1 MFKYVYNDN
10 ILNCVERIMAE
21 KNKFVENFKRYLFY
35 SIVAFVL
42 SFIVASVLVTYMS
55 QSDVTIK
62 DIIKNFTN
70 QNTIFWGLIIF
81 AISFLFVILMKPV
94 KTSSALK
101 GKDKME
107 NQRFLRDNEL
117 DGKFKHCMFTELSS
131 FSHVGVPFRAE
142 RKKNNIRI
150 HFTPDCH
157 VLIVGASGTGKT
169 TAFIDPAI
177 QIIGRLKNKPS
188 LFVTDVKGELYSHHS
203 QMLKDQG
210 YRLLTLDLNDPYN
223 STQWNPLEHIYDE
236 WQRQLHLEEEIL
248 RHTNDNVKNYKFPTV
263 GQVENDEWYEFDGKA
278 FASLK
283 DALLEVE
290 VNKAK
295 IRDDCFDSL
304 SDIATAIVPIENE
317 KDKSWEQGA
326 HDYFLAILIAMLE
339 DSENESL
346 RMTRERYNFFN
357 AYKIAMNK
365 DNDFEDV
372 KQYFSGR
379 SPLSKT
385 RQLSSNIT
393 QTNAKTTRDGYM
405 STLNTKLSMFAD
417 GGICFVTAK
426 NEIDFFNI
434 DEQPTAFFI
443 KVPDEKASRYALASV
458 CISQA
463 YKQFVAKARANE
475 KTTGEAH
482 LKRPLLYMMDEF
494 ANIPK
499 VADLDKI
506 ITVSR
511 SRWIYLNMAIQ
522 SYSQLENVYGKE
534 VASIVRGNCKA
545 TVFYGTPD
553 LQTRKE
559 FSDELGSYTIETSS
573 VSTPEKKGK
582 DSGGKSTST
591 QLQTVPL
598 VYASDLDKIPLGENI
613 TKMFQSYPIKG
624 IVTPYFKTKDIY
636 TDGAYNAPFIP
647 GRRLNEQEVFYDI
660 TRRNKIVLT
669 YDDE

>member
-1 MFKYVYNDN
+1 
-10 ILNCVERIMAE
+10 MAK
-21 KNKFVENFKRYLFY
+21 KNELKDKFLKYLFY
-35 SIVAFVL
+35 AILIAVL
-42 SFIVASVLVTYMS
+42 SFLVTS
-55 QSDVTIK
+55 IIITVVNNETLSLKTILHNITNK
-62 DIIKNFTN
+62 DTAMWAMIV
-70 QNTIFWGLIIF
+70 F
-81 AISFLFVILMKPV
+81 AIAFLFIILMKPS
-94 KTSSALK
+94 KSGPKLK
-101 GKDKME
+101 GKDQME
-107 NQRFLRDNEL
+107 NQRFLKPSEL
-117 DGKFKHCMFTELSS
+117 DSKFKHCMFSELSTV
-131 FSHVGVPFRAE
+131 SHTGVPFNAV
-142 RKKNNIRI
+142 RKGNNIKI

-157 VLIVGASGTGKT
+157 TMIVGASGTGKT

-177 QIIGRLKNKPS
+177 QIIARLKNKPS
-188 LFVTDVKGELYSHHS
+188 FFITDVKGELYSHHS

-210 YRLLTLDLNDPYN
+210 YKLVTLDLTDPYN
-223 STQWNPLEHIYDE
+223 SSQWNPLEHIYDE

-248 RHTNDNVKNYKFPTV
+248 RHKDDNVKNYNFITV
-263 GQVENDEWYEFDGKA
+263 GEIDNSEWYEFDGKA
-278 FASLK
+278 FATLK

-290 VNKAK
+290 VNKSK
-295 IRDDCFDSL
+295 IRDDCFDNL
-304 SDIATAIVPIENE
+304 SDIAGAICPIENE

-339 DSENESL
+339 DSEDESL
-346 RMTRERYNFFN
+346 GMTKDRYNFFN

-365 DNDFEDV
+365 EDDFEVV
-372 KQYFSGR
+372 KQYFAGR
-379 SPLSKT
+379 NPLSKT
-385 RQLSSNIT
+385 KQLSANIT

-426 NEIDFFNI
+426 NEIDFYNM

-458 CISQA
+458 CISQS
-463 YKQFVAKARANE
+463 YKLFVAKARANE
-475 KTTGEAH
+475 KTNKDKMAH

-522 SYSQLENVYGKE
+522 SYSQLQNVYGKE
-534 VASIVRGNCKA
+534 VSDIVRGNCKA
-545 TVFYGTPD
+545 TIFYGTPD
-553 LQTRKE
+553 LLTRKE
-559 FSDELGSYTIETSS
+559 FSEELGSYTIETSS
-573 VSTPEKKGK
+573 VSTPDKKGK
-582 DSGGKSTST
+582 ESGGPSTNT

-598 VYASDLDKIPLGENI
+598 VYPSDLDKIPLGENI
-613 TKMFQSYPIKG
+613 TKMFQSFPIKG
-624 IVTPYFKTKDIY
+624 VITPYFKTKDIY
-636 TDGAYNAPFIP
+636 TDGPFVPPFVP

-660 TRRNKIVLT
+660 RRRNKIVLS